1 MRTVFSVL
9 IGLFLTVGLAGCDS
23 NGGGEGPT
31 AQVRFMHA
39 SADAGPVNVLVDGET
54 VASEVSFSGL
64 NEGGISATPTVSS
77 YLEVPVSSGT
87 SVEVQDADGNTVFTT
102 SAGEANLQ
110 ENAQYTIIVAG
121 AVAAEGDTPQPIVL
135 RDRFETEL
143 ADDEVGLRLVHG
155 SAGASSV
162 DIYLTPPNTDLQ
174 AADPIVSD
182 FQFTQDFPGG
192 FPGQFAPQA
201 VSQDGSDLA
210 VTPAGSKEPV
220 LLQLRVGGD
229 QGLPVSP
236 GQFITGVAIDGP
248 GGGAGALV
256 HVDSPGQSAQ

>member
-1 MRTVFSVL
+1 MRTIFSVL
-9 IGLFLTVGLAGCDS
+9 IGLFLTVGLVGCDS

-39 SADAGPVNVLVDGET
+39 SPDAGPVDVLVDGET
-54 VASEVSFSGL
+54 VESDVPFSGL
-64 NEGGISATPTVSS
+64 NENGVSTNPTVSS
-77 YLEVPVSSGT
+77 YSEVPVSSGT
-87 SVEVQDADGNTVFTT
+87 SIEVQDADGNTVFTR
-102 SAGEANLQ
+102 SPSDANLQ
-110 ENAQYTIIVAG
+110 EDAQYTIIVAG
-121 AVAAEGDTPQPIVL
+121 AVAADSPQPIVL
-135 RDRFETEL
+135 RDRFQTEL

-155 SAGASSV
+155 SAGAGAV

-174 AADPIVSD
+174 NVNPIAAN

-192 FPGQFAPQA
+192 FAGQFAPQG
-201 VSQDGSDLA
+201 VSQDGSDLS
-210 VTPAGSKEPV
+210 VTPTGSKEPI

-248 GGGAGALV
+248 GGGAGALI
-256 HVDSPGQSAQ
+256 HIDQPGE